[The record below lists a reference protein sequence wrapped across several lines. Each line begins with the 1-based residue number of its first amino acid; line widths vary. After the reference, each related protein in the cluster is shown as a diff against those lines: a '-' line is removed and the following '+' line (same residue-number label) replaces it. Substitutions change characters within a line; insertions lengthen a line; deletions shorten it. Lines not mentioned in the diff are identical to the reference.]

1 MGAVTQFYLHAP
13 VVCVC
18 QDCCLLHKEVWWDQ
32 CSWMGNCPV
41 FSTTHFSATLSIIPK
56 NGPDLSSSAL
66 ILLNLCMKM
75 LPLSFNPHCDITSS
89 PWGICNFYSALLSCV
104 GKAKCVLGMD
114 LPCVHR
120 HSCTGGWV
128 WERDWCSSRYMVGC
142 INVEGIN
149 KVLAQWIWTVSW
161 KGWELLISV
170 AHWFKKGQ
178 EIATRLQLWGGLSK
192 ALCWCKEEL
201 KSLRYYTSKGAAWGF
216 RKKKTGKGICRH
228 I

>member
-1 MGAVTQFYLHAP
+1 MLLL
-13 VVCVC
+13 CVC
-18 QDCCLLHKEVWWDQ
+18 TRTAVSFIRRFGEVSAGEWATALCFPPLTSVLHSPSSQRMDLTSAPLLSFYWIYAWRCCHSHLIPTVISPVLLEAYVT
-32 CSWMGNCPV
+32 
-41 FSTTHFSATLSIIPK
+41 FIL
-56 NGPDLSSSAL
+56 LSS
-66 ILLNLCMKM
+66 
-75 LPLSFNPHCDITSS
+75 PV
-89 PWGICNFYSALLSCV
+89 WGKQSVSWV
-104 GKAKCVLGMD
+104 WD